1 MRRVTSVITEN
12 NQNNLDVIWNTTS
25 SFLLFIFDTMNC
37 IFFRMKVLH
46 DMIDSSKY
54 FEDSLLCFLST
65 DGLEPIT
72 CFYTITYNLGS
83 YLILQE

>member
-37 IFFRMKVLH
+37 MFIRMKVLH

-54 FEDSLLCFLST
+54 FEDSSLCFLST
-65 DGLEPIT
+65 DGLQPII
-72 CFYTITYNLGS
+72 CFYTNY
-83 YLILQE
+83 YLQFR